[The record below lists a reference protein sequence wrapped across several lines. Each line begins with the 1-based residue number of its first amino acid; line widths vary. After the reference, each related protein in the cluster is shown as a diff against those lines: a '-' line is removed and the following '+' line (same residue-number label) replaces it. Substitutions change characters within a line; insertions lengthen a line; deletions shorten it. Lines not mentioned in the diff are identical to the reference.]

1 MQPGFYAEMP
11 DSVYHGLEGY
21 SKTVLCEVTPFD
33 YWAKRIYSGPKPD
46 ETEKDS
52 YLQGCLF
59 HCMKLE
65 PHRVAE
71 VYVKNEGLNKNKK
84 GEEIA
89 LRRGTKAYEEWAE
102 KNPGKKLI
110 SVKMWEECER
120 MVSMMG
126 ANRLVSSLFSK
137 PGFPE
142 CSFVMRCPATGV
154 WIRCRPDYWLKTQSA
169 TVVDLKT
176 CGGLKA
182 SPKKFPW
189 EAFEYHY
196 HISGALTLDIIEK
209 VTGSRPDRYLYVT
222 VEKPWPHRSA
232 VWEVT
237 PKGLQVGRDYYR
249 NRIRMFELCK
259 KTGYYPTYVSAENR
273 TKENPFE
280 YFRFVEE
287 V

>member
-1 MQPGFYAEMP
+1 MQPGFYPDMP
-11 DSVYHGLEGY
+11 DNIYHSLEGY

-33 YWAKRIYSGPKPD
+33 YWAKRIYTGAKPD
-46 ETEKDS
+46 ESEKDS

-84 GEEIA
+84 GNDIA
-89 LRRGTKAYEEWAE
+89 LRRGSKAYDEWAE
-102 KNPGKKLI
+102 KNPRKKLI
-110 SVKMWEECER
+110 SKRMWEECER
-120 MVSMMG
+120 MVSMMD
-126 ANRLVSSLFSK
+126 ANRLVASLFSK
-137 PGFPE
+137 PGYAE
-142 CSFVMRCPATGV
+142 CSFVMQCQQTGV
-154 WIRCRPDYWLKTQSA
+154 WIRCRPDFWHKTQSA
-169 TVVDLKT
+169 TVIDLKT
-176 CGGLKA
+176 CGSLKA

-196 HISGALTLDIIEK
+196 HVSGALTLDIIEK
-209 VTGSRPDRYLYVT
+209 VTGRRPDRYLYVA

-237 PKGLQVGRDYYR
+237 PKGIQTGRNYYK

-259 KTGYYPTYVSAENR
+259 QTGYYPTYVPADSR
-273 TKENPFE
+273 IKEDPFE